1 MRIATF
7 LAVVVA
13 FFVAA
18 VAPLGRSPAARDEA
32 RRAAAASALGIADLC
47 LSSDAR
53 WLRHP
58 SLSEPGAAFQDLA
71 GGLDAYPAGMV
82 LAPPA
87 SAWAD
92 CAGGGARIRAR

>member
-7 LAVVVA
+7 AALV
-13 FFVAA
+13 FVFTAGA
-18 VAPLGRSPAARDEA
+18 VAPLGRRPDARDEA
-32 RRAAAASALGIADLC
+32 RRVSAASALGIADLC

-82 LAPPA
+82 LAPPV
-87 SAWAD
+87 SAYVET
-92 CAGGGARIRAR
+92 AGGGTRVRSR